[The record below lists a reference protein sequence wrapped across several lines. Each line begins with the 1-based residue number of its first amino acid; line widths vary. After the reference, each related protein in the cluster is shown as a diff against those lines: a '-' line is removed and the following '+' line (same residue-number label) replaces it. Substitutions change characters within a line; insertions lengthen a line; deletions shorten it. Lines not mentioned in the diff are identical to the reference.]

1 MSLFIGNLLSSFSES
16 TAKRKGEELAQKNLE
31 TQQRI
36 NALKV
41 GIPLADQEQREA
53 LFGLLQKEVGADK
66 GKEAEQFDQVREV
79 AEVLAKEVDT
89 DEDGVPDMSVSQQQP
104 TAQQGDPVPTLAGAS
119 AQPTGQPGAV
129 PSPPPDVATQRPSL
143 LGDPQAEAFDA
154 LKQKLDIET
163 TAAIDRAEK
172 LGLVEA
178 AEATKAHEE
187 FDQWAIENIEDE
199 ETRIQAMASFR
210 DANISQGGGTTLIKE
225 LVPGSSLSQIP
236 EDSVGNTI
244 DPEKRYKVAMN
255 KRGEVISVTPVLD
268 DQARK
273 NLVIK
278 DVNLGDRVR
287 RDFINPLTGEIVKSE
302 VMIRRPTPKAP
313 PSTEDKQKL
322 GDYVAALIAFPDFQW
337 QQVPQGKRASVAALA
352 LENDQVIL
360 TKKQRED
367 LTALSNAGVVMQQT
381 WDIVTKDRGYDST
394 EEFLAKMDAY
404 KETHDDQLPEGF
416 GGVGQRLTG
425 LYKAGLSLT
434 GFGGASVTALEAQRE
449 LLAPFLARS
458 FGERGNIAVSE
469 REAAKKSIV
478 SISNTDAEVYRLI
491 SSFKG
496 AVDGIK
502 SKVTKQAT
510 DFMEAA
516 RGGAAVGGPEAP
528 VSEPSDKIKALI
540 ERLKSE

>member
-16 TAKRKGEELAQKNLE
+16 QAKRKGDELAQKNLE
-31 TQQRI
+31 TQRRI
-36 NALKV
+36 EALKV
-41 GIPLADQEQREA
+41 GIPLAAPEQRET
-53 LFGLLQKEVGADK
+53 LFKMLQTEAGGDK
-66 GKEAEQFDQVREV
+66 GKEAEQFQQVREV

-89 DEDGVPDMSVSQQQP
+89 DGDGVPDQTVPTQQP
-104 TAQQGDPVPTLAGAS
+104 TAQQGAPVPALPSAT

-129 PSPPPDVATQRPSL
+129 PSPPPDVATQQPSL
-143 LGDPQAEAFDA
+143 LGDPQKAEFDV
-154 LKQKLDIET
+154 LKQELDIK
-163 TAAIDRAEK
+163 TADAVARAKQTIELDEGAITQAND
-172 LGLVEA
+172 
-178 AEATKAHEE
+178 E
-187 FDQWAIENIEDE
+187 FDQWAANNIEDE

-210 DANISQGGGTTLIKE
+210 GVNISQGGGTTLMKE
-225 LVPGSSLSQIP
+225 LVPGGSLSQIP
-236 EDSVGNTI
+236 EDSVGNPI
-244 DPEKRYKVAMN
+244 DPEKRYKIAMN

-268 DQARK
+268 DQATK

-313 PSTEDKQKL
+313 TATEDKQKL

-337 QQVPQGKRASVAALA
+337 QQVPIGQRSAVSALA

-360 TKKQRED
+360 TKKQRDD

-394 EEFLAKMDAY
+394 EEFLAKMDAH
-404 KETHDDQLPEGF
+404 KETHDGDLPEGI
-416 GGVGQRLTG
+416 GGVKQRLTG

-502 SKVTKQAT
+502 GKVTKQAIE
-510 DFMEAA
+510 FMKAA
-516 RGGAAVGGPEAP
+516 RGGAAVGGPAAP
-528 VSEPSDKIKALI
+528 ASEPSDKIKDLI